1 MEYNSTTYTTGCSSL
16 CLNDKNISGG
26 FPSSACSGISCCRT
40 YLQTDIT
47 SFNLRIRSINM
58 ITPGWTY
65 EPCSL
70 AFIAEKDFSIRKAFN
85 LSSKFDKKLYFVP
98 AVLDWSVGEVSCHEA
113 IRRKNYAC
121 GQNTDCNNSI
131 QGQGYNCYCSKGYQ
145 GNPYLANGCQDINEC
160 NDPNKNFC
168 HKMAVCS
175 NIPGSYSCTCP
186 AGYHGD
192 GKKNGTGCI
201 RGKHRHLLP
210 LVFSLGVGI
219 TVVPLILIATGLRLY
234 RGLEKREKKKK
245 KQNFFKKNGGLLLQQ
260 QISSSKESVEKT
272 KLYSVEE
279 LEKAT
284 DSFNSSRIIGK
295 GGLGTVFKG
304 MLSDGSIVAIKKSN
318 TIDEKQLAQF
328 VNEVFILSQINHRH
342 IVRLLGCCLET
353 EVPLL
358 VYEYV
363 SNGTLSHH
371 LHDEGHVSAISW
383 KNRLRIA
390 SEIAGALAYLHSYA
404 SIAICHRDIK
414 SSNILLD
421 ENLRAVVSDFGLS
434 RSIPLDKTHLTAMVQ
449 GTFGYLDPDYFHSG
463 QFTDKSDVYAFGV
476 VLGELLTGEQAISL
490 DRSEQG
496 LANYFRTAMKQ
507 NRLSEILDNQV
518 VNEGQK
524 EEIFAVAKLTK
535 RCLKLNGKKR
545 PAMKQVEIVLQQ
557 LGRFQEPFSVQ
568 KTMTQEH
575 SLQQPTC
582 QDYCSVSERSHS
594 YTFGPVTE
602 EIVQDDEVLFS

>member
-1 MEYNSTTYTTGCSSL
+1 M
-16 CLNDKNISGG
+16 K
-26 FPSSACSGISCCRT
+26 
-40 YLQTDIT
+40 
-47 SFNLRIRSINM
+47 
-58 ITPGWTY
+58 
-65 EPCSL
+65 
-70 AFIAEKDFSIRKAFN
+70 FS
-85 LSSKFDKKLYFVP
+85 
-98 AVLDWSVGEVSCHEA
+98 
-113 IRRKNYAC
+113 
-121 GQNTDCNNSI
+121 
-131 QGQGYNCYCSKGYQ
+131 
-145 GNPYLANGCQDINEC
+145 
-160 NDPNKNFC
+160 
-168 HKMAVCS
+168 
-175 NIPGSYSCTCP
+175 
-186 AGYHGD
+186 
-192 GKKNGTGCI
+192 
-201 RGKHRHLLP
+201 
-210 LVFSLGVGI
+210 
-219 TVVPLILIATGLRLY
+219 
-234 RGLEKREKKKK
+234 
-245 KQNFFKKNGGLLLQQ
+245 
-260 QISSSKESVEKT
+260 
-272 KLYSVEE
+272 
-279 LEKAT
+279 
-284 DSFNSSRIIGK
+284 
-295 GGLGTVFKG
+295 
-304 MLSDGSIVAIKKSN
+304 
-318 TIDEKQLAQF
+318 
-328 VNEVFILSQINHRH
+328 SQINHRH

-371 LHDEGHVSAISW
+371 LHDEGHVSTISW

-404 SIAICHRDIK
+404 SIAIYHRDIK

-463 QFTDKSDVYAFGV
+463 QFTEKSDVYAFGV

-507 NRLSEILDNQV
+507 NRLFEDNQV

-545 PAMKQVEIVLQQ
+545 PSMKQVEIVLQQ

-568 KTMTQEH
+568 KTRIQEH
-575 SLQQPTC
+575 SLQQQTC